1 MDYACENKHLFFI
14 LTSREVYCNE
24 QIYTLYSSPDIIR
37 EIESRRKMGRACN
50 TYGREVYTGF
60 WWKNL
65 REGVYLED
73 PDVVERIILKWIL
86 LTSNGE
92 RGQDR
97 SGSGLGQVAGSC
109 ECGDEASGFH
119 KMPRIS

>member
-1 MDYACENKHLFFI
+1 
-14 LTSREVYCNE
+14 
-24 QIYTLYSSPDIIR
+24 
-37 EIESRRKMGRACN
+37 MGRACN
-50 TYGREVYTGF
+50 TYGREVYTGL
-60 WWKNL
+60 WWGNL
-65 REGVYLED
+65 RAGVHLED
-73 PDVVERIILKWIL
+73 PDVDGRIILKWIL

-97 SGSGLGQVAGSC
+97 SGSGLGQAAGSC